1 MKENQM
7 EGYFQFIRVIM
18 ERINA
23 HFEAQKEYIHC
34 KEGCALCCKNGEYP
48 CSELEFEFIK
58 LGFVTLPAETQ
69 QIIIDKIIKLKEE
82 KSKLK
87 EGEKFIYECPFLMDD
102 RCSIYRN
109 RMIICRTFGLSY
121 YDQDDETKKNTL
133 KVPFCM
139 NNGLNYSEV
148 YDKEK
153 NTFSSDM
160 FKQTGYKTEPV
171 AYNLGVQFLIE
182 KFGKDIMDLDF
193 GEIKALIDWL

>member
-7 EGYFQFIRVIM
+7 ESYFQFIRVIM

-34 KEGCALCCKNGEYP
+34 KEGCSHCCQNGEYP

-58 LGFVTLPAETQ
+58 LGFMTLSPDIQ
-69 QIIIDKIIKLKEE
+69 QVIINKVINLKQE
-82 KSKLK
+82 KEKCPK
-87 EGEKFIYECPFLMDD
+87 GQKFIYECPFLIDN
-102 RCSIYRN
+102 RCSIYRH

-121 YDQDDETKKNTL
+121 YDKDDETKKNTL

-139 NNGLNYSEV
+139 NEGLNYSEV

-153 NTFSSDM
+153 NTFSTEL
-160 FKQTGYKTEPV
+160 FKKTGYKAEPV
-171 AYNLGVQFLIE
+171 AYNLGVQFLME

-193 GEIKALIDWL
+193 GEVKALIEWL